1 MLDAIRL
8 LVTVSV
14 LLRSIDGETGKDA
27 VSVRTL
33 ENGIATHSCVVV
45 LVVVDVISNLIARQ
59 QSGQTRID
67 CVRAR
72 AGRRMPPV
80 LCSNDRQ

>member
-14 LLRSIDGETGKDA
+14 LLRCIDGETGKDA
-27 VSVRTL
+27 VSVRIF

-45 LVVVDVISNLIARQ
+45 LVVVDVVSNLIARQ

-67 CVRAR
+67 CDRAR
-72 AGRRMPPV
+72 TGRRMPPV